1 MTLALQWKPW
11 LWKPW
16 LLSVVALSG
25 LLAVACGASATPA
38 APTAPAPTIT
48 IAAQPVSQATAAP
61 TVTPRPIGV
70 VSARDSVTL
79 VIGEEAIQLNSFL
92 SIGSSLNAA
101 ISRDNMA
108 EAFTWQSGDD
118 QRMVPT
124 TATESW
130 KQVDADTWQFELR
143 KGVKFHNGELW
154 NAQAAMPSLIFQ
166 SVAANNSYGF
176 PYTSGFKPSAVG
188 DYTIL
193 IDCLTACP
201 ILPNTAIFTFME
213 APKYLEANPTQ
224 ESRARQSIGF
234 GPYKLVKW
242 DSGVSITQEAYADY
256 VPGGAHYEL
265 QKPLIKNV
273 RWLWR
278 GEQTVMSAMIK
289 QGEADMAWDI
299 GVDQAKALPKER
311 VRSGSSAETLAFT
324 VNTVWHPELKKLKVR
339 QAIAASINCQEMINA
354 LYGGLTKCRGNIIWP
369 GVIGATERNTAPY
382 EYNPTKAKQ
391 LLQEAGYD
399 PKNVIKITGRPARV
413 PKLLEVYE
421 AMQSYM
427 KQAGINVEI
436 NVVEAKV
443 RSDLTNCGIGKAVA
457 EVVGARGGDPAKD
470 VGTLADMEAAIKK
483 GGASCPTG
491 DLFENAP
498 SNETLDFGRQAN
510 FYMSCLFP
518 RSLICDPSPG
528 GIQSQIAPALAASG
542 AERQRLLS
550 LLADKM
556 HDDVLFIPGFD
567 LPVLYGVNP
576 KLNFKPRFDGR
587 TRVQTMWFSP

>member
-1 MTLALQWKPW
+1 
-11 LWKPW
+11 
-16 LLSVVALSG
+16 
-25 LLAVACGASATPA
+25 
-38 APTAPAPTIT
+38 
-48 IAAQPVSQATAAP
+48 
-61 TVTPRPIGV
+61 
-70 VSARDSVTL
+70 
-79 VIGEEAIQLNSFL
+79 
-92 SIGSSLNAA
+92 
-101 ISRDNMA
+101 
-108 EAFTWQSGDD
+108 
-118 QRMVPT
+118 MVPT
-124 TATESW
+124 SATESW

-143 KGVKFHNGELW
+143 KGVKFHNGEAW
-154 NAQAAMPSLIFQ
+154 NAQAAIPSLEYQ
-166 SVAANNSYGF
+166 SVPANNSYSF

-188 DYTIL
+188 EYSVQ
-193 IDCLTACP
+193 IDCLAACP
-201 ILPNTAIFTFME
+201 IFPNTAIFTFMQ
-213 APKYLEANPTQ
+213 APEYLKANPK
-224 ESRARQSIGF
+224 EEDRVRQAVGF

-242 DSGVSITQEAYADY
+242 DSGVSITHEAYADY
-256 VPGGAHYEL
+256 VPAGTHYEL

-278 GEQTVMSAMIK
+278 AEQTVMTAMIQ
-289 QGEADMAWDI
+289 QGEADMAWDV

-339 QAIAASINCQEMINA
+339 QAIVAAINCKEMIDA
-354 LYGGLTKCRGNIIWP
+354 LYGGLTQCRGNIIWP

-382 EYNPTKAKQ
+382 EYNPTRAKQ
-391 LLQEAGYD
+391 LLAEANYD
-399 PKNVIKITGRPARV
+399 PKNVIKITGRPARI

-421 AMQSYM
+421 AMQSYL
-427 KQAGINVEI
+427 KQVGMNVEI
-436 NVVEAKV
+436 NVVEAGV
-443 RSDLTNCGIGKAVA
+443 RTALTNCGIGKAVS

-470 VGTLADMEAAIKK
+470 VGTLVDMEAAVKK
-483 GGASCPTG
+483 GGATCPTG
-491 DLFENAP
+491 DLIENEP

-550 LLADKM
+550 IMADKM
-556 HDDVLFIPGFD
+556 HDDVLFIGGFD

-587 TRVQTMWFSP
+587 VRAQTMWFSP